1 MTRYCRAFVLVAVCL
16 PAWPLHA
23 EEPKLSSPGLPE
35 WQKGQQALLEGKTL
49 EAITAFELSLK
60 QDPDFVRNRLS
71 LAAAYLAQGKEEQAA
86 EQLKQYLNVRPDH
99 FVVRGEYA
107 ELLLR
112 LDRLEAA
119 REQFERFE
127 AEIQDHETLA
137 RQHLVRCHSR
147 LLDIATRLEDEYSIH
162 LHRGIAL
169 YWLARQRAELK
180 DGGDELSSEGL
191 LCQSAS
197 EFVLARR
204 ERPDEAR
211 PCWYLHE
218 VWSQLAQCQP
228 ATRWL
233 RAADEAAPFS
243 YLTPAEQ
250 RSLHLA
256 CRKHAEDGS
265 HK

>member
-1 MTRYCRAFVLVAVCL
+1 MTRTYHAYAIVAL
-16 PAWPLHA
+16 LLSALALHSAEPA
-23 EEPKLSSPGLPE
+23 LSSPGLPE
-35 WQKGQQALLEGKTL
+35 WEKGQKALLESQS
-49 EAITAFELSLK
+49 EQAIASFQQSLK
-60 QDPDFVRNRLS
+60 QDPALIRNYLS
-71 LAAAYLAQGKEEQAA
+71 LAAAYLAQEKEEQAA
-86 EQLKQYLNVRPDH
+86 EQLKQYLNLKPDH
-99 FVVRGEYA
+99 FTVRGEYA

-112 LDRLEAA
+112 LNRLKPA

-127 AEIQDHETLA
+127 ADIQDDETLA
-137 RQHLVRCHSR
+137 RQHLVHCHTQ
-147 LLDIATRLEDEYSIH
+147 LLEIATRLKDDYAIH

-169 YWLARQRAELK
+169 YWLARQRAELT
-180 DGGDELSSEGL
+180 DAGDELSSEGL

-204 ERPDEAR
+204 AKPDEAR

-233 RAADEAAPFS
+233 RAAEESAPFS

-250 RSLHLA
+250 RRLHLA
-256 CRKHAEDGS
+256 ARRNAENGSRK
-265 HK
+265 

>member
-1 MTRYCRAFVLVAVCL
+1 MTRFYHACVVAAL
-16 PAWPLHA
+16 FLSTLSLQA

-35 WQKGQQALLEGKTL
+35 WEKGQQALLEGKT
-49 EAITAFELSLK
+49 EQAISAFEQSLK
-60 QDPDFVRNRLS
+60 QDPALVRNYLS
-71 LAAAYLAQGKEEQAA
+71 LGAAYLAQGKEEQAA

-99 FVVRGEYA
+99 SVVRGEYA

-127 AEIQDHETLA
+127 ADIQDHETLA
-137 RQHLVRCHSR
+137 RQHLVRCHTK
-147 LLDIATRLEDEYSIH
+147 LLDIATRMEDEYAIH

-169 YWLARQRAELK
+169 YWLARQRAELT

-204 ERPDEAR
+204 ARPDEAR

-228 ATRWL
+228 ASRWL

-243 YLTPAEQ
+243 YLTPTEQ
-250 RSLHLA
+250 RNLHLA
-256 CRKHAEDGS
+256 CRRQTEDGS
-265 HK
+265 RK

>member
-1 MTRYCRAFVLVAVCL
+1 MTRPCHAFAVLAL
-16 PAWPLHA
+16 FLAAGPLYSA
-23 EEPKLSSPGLPE
+23 EPELSSPGLPE
-35 WQKGQQALLEGKTL
+35 WEKGQQAMLDGQTE
-49 EAITAFELSLK
+49 EAVSAFEQSLK
-60 QDPDFVRNRLS
+60 QDPDLVRNHLS
-71 LAAAYLAQGKEEQAA
+71 LSAAYLAQGKEERAA
-86 EQLKQYLNVRPDH
+86 EHLKLYLNVRPDH
-99 FVVRGEYA
+99 YVVRGEYA

-112 LDRLEAA
+112 LDRLEDA

-137 RQHLVRCHSR
+137 REHLVRCHSR
-147 LLDIATRLEDEYSIH
+147 LLDIATRLEDEYAIH

-180 DGGDELSSEGL
+180 DDGDELSCEGL

-204 ERPDEAR
+204 ARPDEAR
-211 PCWYLHE
+211 PSWYLHE

-250 RSLHLA
+250 RRLHLA
-256 CRKHAEDGS
+256 CRRQAEDCS
-265 HK
+265 RK

>member
-1 MTRYCRAFVLVAVCL
+1 MTQLCPICVALVLSLSAL
-16 PAWPLHA
+16 PNDSA
-23 EEPKLSSPGLPE
+23 EPELSSPGLPE
-35 WQKGQQALLEGKTL
+35 WEKGQKAMLDGHVDQAI
-49 EAITAFELSLK
+49 AAFEQSLK
-60 QDPDFVRNRLS
+60 QDPALVCNRLS
-71 LAAAYLAQGKEEQAA
+71 LAAAYLAQSKEEKAA
-86 EQLKQYLNVRPDH
+86 EQLKQYLNVKPDH
-99 FVVRGEYA
+99 YSVRGEYA

-112 LDRLEAA
+112 LDLLAAA

-127 AEIQDHETLA
+127 ADIQDHETLA
-137 RQHLVRCHSR
+137 RQHLVRCHTR
-147 LLDIATRLEDEYSIH
+147 LMDIATRQEDDYGIH

-169 YWLARQRAELK
+169 YWLARQRAELT
-180 DGGDELSSEGL
+180 DAGDELSSEGL

-204 ERPDEAR
+204 AKPDEAR

-228 ATRWL
+228 ASRWL
-233 RAADEAAPFS
+233 RAAEQSAPFS

-250 RSLHLA
+250 RRLHLA
-256 CRKHAEDGS
+256 CRRKADNGS